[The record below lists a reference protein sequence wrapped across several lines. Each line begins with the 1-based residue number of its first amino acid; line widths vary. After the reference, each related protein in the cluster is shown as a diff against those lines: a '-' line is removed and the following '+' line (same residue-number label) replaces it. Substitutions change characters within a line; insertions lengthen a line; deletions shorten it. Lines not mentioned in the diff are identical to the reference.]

1 MHRHGVFLLNIYYS
15 QQTVSQ
21 VAVLSQHA
29 FSQHFVES
37 QLAHLVE
44 SQHSFASSQ
53 QASAFFSLLHE
64 QATDAAIAATI
75 ANAINTFFMITN
87 NLIGLNITHLGQK
100 YSIFNKM
107 QKKVSD
113 QVQKPPFP
121 RSFRHRDGS
130 GGRCG
135 PDESLEFQRLPD

>member
-21 VAVLSQHA
+21 VAVLSQQA
-29 FSQHFVES
+29 LCSQPAHF
-37 QLAHLVE
+37 VE

-87 NLIGLNITHLGQK
+87 NLIGLNITHWGQK

-130 GGRCG
+130 GVRCG
-135 PDESLEFQRLPD
+135 PDESLEFQQLLD

>member
-1 MHRHGVFLLNIYYS
+1 MNRHGVFLLNIYYS

-21 VAVLSQHA
+21 VAVLSQQA
-29 FSQHFVES
+29 LCSQS
-37 QLAHLVE
+37 AHLVE

-100 YSIFNKM
+100 YSIFYKL

-121 RSFRHRDGS
+121 RSFRHQDGS
-130 GGRCG
+130 GARFE
-135 PDESLEFQRLPD
+135 PDESLEFLQLPD

>member
-21 VAVLSQHA
+21 VAVLSQQA
-29 FSQHFVES
+29 LCSQP
-37 QLAHLVE
+37 AHLVE

-100 YSIFNKM
+100 YSIFYKL

-135 PDESLEFQRLPD
+135 PDESLEFQQLLD

>member
-21 VAVLSQHA
+21 VAVLSQQA
-29 FSQHFVES
+29 LCSQPAHF
-37 QLAHLVE
+37 VE

-53 QASAFFSLLHE
+53 QDSVFFSLLHE
-64 QATDAAIAATI
+64 HATAAAIAATI
-75 ANAINTFFMITN
+75 ANDINTFFMITN

-100 YSIFNKM
+100 YSIFYKL

-113 QVQKPPFP
+113 QVQKSPFP

-130 GGRCG
+130 EVLSG
-135 PDESLEFQRLPD
+135 PDESLVFQRLPD